1 MNNAMKNLNVKK
13 RIFLLVVAVVLLLL
27 FLAVPMDHFSHGFYC
42 EPLDTGVISQ
52 EDWLG
57 TIDLSEPYDMG
68 FVVDQRH
75 FAGFE
80 IFLMNDAD
88 GELIISTYDK
98 NVEMVEMVTVDLS
111 KVPAQS
117 WYMVNTNRKYKKGQ
131 EYSVSIVANNSENV
145 PVMALVDNGYL
156 RKESNGNQLLIDYG
170 YAKSSFN
177 TAEKTVFV
185 ILALA
190 LLCFLYAELWLSD
203 KSNGVINK
211 SKLRVCALFM
221 ALVSVFTWNY
231 MFNSFDEE
239 NAGEFPTFQDLSD
252 SLIMN
257 VIQAQQDGIAL
268 SRYGLGELLTLDGS
282 HFPVWNQTF
291 RSDEAYLNGYSL
303 YEPKISIANNEG
315 SDVVAVMDYTIRFA
329 NGEEYQMVNVENMG
343 GEYEITLNADG
354 PLNFYKYGDLS
365 EAMFFSPDGQQQFP
379 GLCEPYISQFG
390 LQGKIFRKMAALW
403 QEENVEK
410 NLWLVC
416 SLAAAIVFAIIT
428 ILVGYKFNVL
438 MSFVFGTTFL
448 LSPWIV
454 NYSNSVYWVEAI
466 WFLPMLTG
474 LICSIWIENKL
485 VRIGSYVMAFVTIFA
500 KSLCGYEYM
509 TTVMLGLISFLLVD
523 LIVEWCKGDKNRAKL
538 LFRTTFIVGVMALMG
553 FVIAITLHAT
563 IRGEGSIVAGIKS
576 IIERDV
582 LRRVGGGSLNDFAEE
597 YWESL
602 NASKWEA
609 LKMYFHFPSD
619 VIAGI
624 DANQF
629 PLMCLLPVVIF
640 IYDYIKGRLNI
651 KNVTMYVVFFL
662 TSISWHIMAKSHSYY
677 HPNMNYILW
686 YFGYVQICLYVIL
699 DKIYQLMTGKKS
711 EEK

>member
-1 MNNAMKNLNVKK
+1 MSNEVKK
-13 RIFLLVVAVVLLLL
+13 KDIKKIVYMVIAAVIFLLLLVT
-27 FLAVPMDHFSHGFYC
+27 VPMDHFSHGFYC
-42 EPLDTGVISQ
+42 EPLDTSVISQ

-88 GELIISTYDK
+88 GELVVSTYDR
-98 NVEMVEMVTVDLS
+98 NDEMVEMMSVDLE

-117 WYMVNTNRKYKKGQ
+117 WYIVNTNRKYNKGQ
-131 EYSVSIVANNSENV
+131 EYTVTFVANNSENV
-145 PVMALVDNGYL
+145 PVMSLVDNGYL
-156 RKESNGNQLLIDYG
+156 RKENNGNQLLIEYG
-170 YAKSSFN
+170 YARSSFN
-177 TAEKTVFV
+177 TAEKTVFI

-190 LLCFLYAELWLSD
+190 LLCFLYAELCLAD
-203 KSNGVINK
+203 KSIGIINK

-221 ALVSVFTWNY
+221 ALVSVFTWNF

-239 NAGEFPTFQDLSD
+239 NKYEFPMFQDLSD
-252 SLIMN
+252 SLVMN
-257 VIQAQQDGIAL
+257 VIQAQQAGIAL
-268 SRYGLGELLTLDGS
+268 SRYGLGELFTLDGS

-291 RSDEAYLNGYSL
+291 RTDDEYLNGYSL
-303 YEPKISIANNEG
+303 YEPKLSIANNEG
-315 SDVVAVMDYTIRFA
+315 SDVVMVQGYTIRFA
-329 NGEEYQMVNVENMG
+329 NGQEYQMLKVENMG
-343 GEYEITLNADG
+343 GEYEVTLNADG
-354 PLNFYKYGDLS
+354 PLNYYKYGNISDAL
-365 EAMFFSPDGQQQFP
+365 FFSPDGQQQFP
-379 GLCEPYISQFG
+379 GVFGPYISQYG
-390 LQGKIFRKMAALW
+390 LQGKVFRKLAALW

-428 ILVGYKFNVL
+428 ILVGYKFNIL
-438 MSFVFGTTFL
+438 MSFAFGMTFL
-448 LSPWIV
+448 LSPWVV

-474 LICSIWIENKL
+474 LICSIWIENKW
-485 VRIGSYVMAFVTIFA
+485 VRIGSYAMAFISIFA

-523 LIVEWCKGDKNRAKL
+523 LIVEWLEGNKGRTKL
-538 LFRTTFIVGVMALMG
+538 LFKTTFIIGVMALMG
-553 FVIAITLHAT
+553 FAMAITLHAT

-582 LRRVGGGSLNDFAEE
+582 LRRVGGGSLNDFAGE

-640 IYDYIKGRLNI
+640 IYDYIKGKLNI
-651 KNVTMYVVFFL
+651 KNLTMYVVFFL

-686 YFGYVQICLYVIL
+686 YFGYVQICLYVIA
-699 DKIYQLMTGKKS
+699 DKFYQLMTGKKR